1 MKQQALEAFKATV
14 TVFEDQ
20 LKLHVTFRNQAM
32 PHEMNKYVCTVCY
45 VAEQVPSTLVLVR

>member
-20 LKLHVTFRNQAM
+20 LKLHVTFRSQAL
-32 PHEMNKYVCTVCY
+32 PHEMNKYVVNCRYPIC
-45 VAEQVPSTLVLVR
+45 LVSLLILMW